1 MKKSNKTIF
10 ANDQMI
16 KKGWY
21 RVDADGVV
29 LGRLATTVANHLRG
43 KHKAIFTPQ
52 TDCGDYIVVV
62 NAEKIKVTG
71 NKVKDKTYF
80 THSGFPGGDRLISFE
95 KLGATQPEKIIRLA
109 VQGMLPHNRLGAK
122 VLTKLKIFKGE
133 PQQYAKIPKLEVEQ

>member
-10 ANDQMI
+10 ANDKMI
-16 KKGWY
+16 KRGWY

-62 NAEKIKVTG
+62 NADKIKVTG

-109 VQGMLPHNRLGAK
+109 VEGMLPHNRLGAK

-133 PQQYAKIPKLEVEQ
+133 PQQYTKIPKLEVEQ

>member
-10 ANDQMI
+10 ANDKMI
-16 KKGWY
+16 KRAWY

-29 LGRLATTVANHLRG
+29 LGRLATTVANYLRG

-71 NKVKDKTYF
+71 NKIKDKTYF

-133 PQQYAKIPKLEVEQ
+133 PQQYTKVPKLEVEQ

>member
-10 ANDQMI
+10 ANDKMI
-16 KKGWY
+16 KRGWY

-62 NAEKIKVTG
+62 NADKIKVTG

>member
-1 MKKSNKTIF
+1 MKKPRTIF
-10 ANDQMI
+10 ANNQTV
-16 KKGWY
+16 KRQWY
-21 RVDADGVV
+21 RIDADGVV
-29 LGRLATTVANHLRG
+29 LGRLATRVANYLRG
-43 KHKAIFTPQ
+43 KHKPIFTPQ
-52 TDCGDYIVVV
+52 TDCGDYIVVY

-133 PQQYAKIPKLEVEQ
+133 PAQYNKVPKLEVE

>member
-1 MKKSNKTIF
+1 MKKPRTIF
-10 ANDQMI
+10 ANNQTVKRQWHRI
-16 KKGWY
+16 
-21 RVDADGVV
+21 DADGVV
-29 LGRLATTVANHLRG
+29 LGRLATRVANYLRG
-43 KHKAIFTPQ
+43 KHKPTFTPQ
-52 TDCGDYIVVV
+52 TDCGDYIVVY

-71 NKVKDKTYF
+71 NKIKDKTYF

-133 PQQYAKIPKLEVEQ
+133 PAQYSKVSKLEVEE